1 MISEVKTPRDS
12 VSAKREKITMYVP
25 GIGIKDIFG
34 RKRVPYHF
42 SITPET
48 VEIIT
53 KENKKMKPEEI
64 PKFNIECHIDSINC
78 DINKPFDGYCM
89 IHNSS
94 IAIKS
99 VELQFMRSEKV
110 YVKGSEP
117 IKEFSEI
124 QNLQIGD
131 GDVIKEVEIPLF
143 MLFPRVFSCASMDT
157 PECSVGF
164 EMNVVIVLV
173 NGVII
178 VQSFPINLEIL
189 NNSIFISYNI

>member
-1 MISEVKTPRDS
+1 MRGTYTSKKD
-12 VSAKREKITMYVP
+12 KIIINVP

-42 SITPET
+42 IMNPSRA
-48 VEIIT
+48 EIIS
-53 KENKKMKPEEI
+53 KESKRLTPAEL
-64 PKFNIECHIDSINC
+64 PKFNIEVHIDNINC
-78 DINKPFDGYCM
+78 DMNQAFDGYC
-89 IHNSS
+89 IVHECSLP
-94 IAIKS
+94 IKS
-99 VELQFMRSEKV
+99 IELQFMRKELIFM
-110 YVKGSEP
+110 KG
-117 IKEFSEI
+117 IDGLKEASEI

-178 VQSFPINLEIL
+178 AQNFPINLWR
-189 NNSIFISYNI
+189 S